1 MSLIS
6 LNNVGFDYQDEGQIF
21 RALDGISLSIEKG
34 EFVSI
39 VGTSGS
45 GKSTLLNLIG
55 LLAFPTRGKYL
66 INGSDASALS
76 EDACAELR
84 GSTIGF
90 VFQQFNLLPRL
101 TALENILL
109 PSTFL
114 EDISLKGRRAMESR
128 ARKLMAEFG
137 VLEQADR
144 LPNEMSG
151 GQKQRVAICRA
162 LLLNPDIILADE
174 PTGSLDAQTTQEVLD
189 LLSALHSKGK
199 TVIVITHDPVVAARA
214 SRRLVLKDGY
224 VESDALMAP
233 AVSGEGKVLG
243 YVHPEKWHESVLAYL
258 DTFWSTVRF
267 AERSLSSHKLR
278 TFLTGL
284 GLFTGVVS
292 ITLVIGSGIIA
303 ERAFWSMFSNP
314 ATRKIYVISSWK
326 QGAAPWRGLDSQR
339 EFPSFAGKFSKYGL
353 IRPFLRTGSCTI
365 ISASKST
372 RTTFQGMFD
381 AEEYRELDTP
391 LRVGRFPSEQEIES
405 AAPVTVLGSEAVN
418 ALFAAD
424 YPGRSREDFPV
435 GERVLITGC
444 EMSRGLTVVG
454 VLEKQDLLFARTDVN
469 DILYSPT
476 SALLASGA
484 GGSEKRFRFGVSAMP
499 RGETDPRW
507 LADTLAN
514 YLALQSEGQVE
525 FTGFVPKELLE
536 KVRSM
541 LSVIQYIT
549 AFIGA
554 LCILVGGVGI
564 MNIMLVSVRER
575 VREIGLEK
583 SLGAKQKHVRVQFLA
598 ESISLCSMAGIIGV
612 FVGLVLNNL
621 AAFGVSKAFPKLGAF
636 QAVVPLSGIL
646 LGLGVS
652 FVCGLVFGFYPAVQ
666 AGGVDPAKCLHE
678 E

>member
-1 MSLIS
+1 MSLLS
-6 LNNVGFDYQDEGQIF
+6 FDNVGFDYQDDEQVF
-21 RALDGISLSIEKG
+21 RALDGISLTIDKG
-34 EFVSI
+34 EFIAI

-66 INGSDASALS
+66 IAGADASGLS
-76 EDACAELR
+76 DDDCAIR
-84 GSTIGF
+84 RSRSIGF

-101 TALENILL
+101 TALENVML

-114 EDISLKGRRAMESR
+114 EDISLKGLSSIEQR
-128 ARKLMAEFG
+128 ARQLMAEFG
-137 VLEQADR
+137 VLEKADSV
-144 LPNEMSG
+144 PNEMSG

-174 PTGSLDAQTTQEVLD
+174 PTGSLDATTTQEVLD
-189 LLSALHSKGK
+189 LLSALHAKGK

-214 SRRLVLKDGY
+214 TRRLVLKDGSI
-224 VESDALMAP
+224 ESDTRISAAI
-233 AVSGEGKVLG
+233 EGDNVLLQHA
-243 YVHPEKWHESVLAYL
+243 HPEKLLDRALAYFFNL
-258 DTFWSTVRF
+258 WSTIRF
-267 AERSLSSHKLR
+267 AGRSLSSHKLR

-314 ATRKIYVISSWK
+314 ATRKIYVVSSWK
-326 QGAAPWRGLDSQR
+326 QGTAPWRGMDPQR
-339 EFPSFAGKFSKYGL
+339 EFPAFASKFSQYGL

-365 ISASKST
+365 VSASKST

-381 AEEYRELDTP
+381 AEEYRELDTT
-391 LRVGRFPSEQEIES
+391 LRVGRFPTAQEIDS
-405 AAPVTVLGSEAVN
+405 AAAVTVLGSEAVD

-424 YPGRSREDFPV
+424 YSGRSSGDFPV
-435 GERVLITGC
+435 GERVFITGC
-444 EMSRGLTVVG
+444 EMSRGLTIVG
-454 VLEKQDLLFARTDVN
+454 VLDKQDLMFARTDVN
-469 DILYSPT
+469 DILYSPI
-476 SALLASGA
+476 SSLLASGA

-499 RGETDPRW
+499 KGDTDPRW

-514 YLALQSEGQVE
+514 FLSLQTEGKVD
-525 FTGFVPKELLE
+525 FTGFVPKEILE
-536 KVRSM
+536 KLRSM
-541 LSVIQYIT
+541 LRVIQYIT

-554 LCILVGGVGI
+554 LCIIVGGVGI

-583 SLGAKQKHVRVQFLA
+583 SLGALQKHVRVQFLA
-598 ESISLCSMAGIIGV
+598 ESITLCSFAGILGV
-612 FVGLVLNNL
+612 AVGLVLNNL
-621 AAFGVSKAFPKLGAF
+621 AAFAVAKAFPKLGVF
-636 QAVVPLSGIL
+636 QAVVPMWGIF

-652 FVCGLVFGFYPAVQ
+652 FICGLVFGLYPALQ